1 MNFKRIIRFLLT
13 FAGVCVAGVQA
24 QQTVVVTSSQG
35 TGGAGVYSTGSAWT
49 FDRSFRFEVGL
60 FVTGFDPAK
69 QPKSSW
75 AAAWTPVTM
84 AAPGVV
90 DSWFSDGTAGFFSIS
105 GSTDTIADK
114 SNLGTQYYVWGYST
128 KSLAG
133 TAEWIL
139 LTNPAWIVQP
149 STTPLVSF
157 FDTTDSGTVAVIGAL
172 TNAGKNL
179 QSALVDATL
188 EIRSTTGNIAVTSG
202 GSAVIRVGV
211 NGENLAF
218 QWYQGASGD
227 TSKPVAG
234 ATKSSLAISS
244 VTTSGTYWV
253 RVTDGRRT
261 ADSTSMTVAPAQ
273 VGAVLSS
280 TQTVASLGYIPGGRV
295 AVSIDITVA
304 SDVSRLDLSVLPPT
318 GWTLVTEDAATAALR
333 PSLGTADVLDW
344 SWTNAK
350 AGKLSLRYVMAVPA
364 SASGGQNVTALVAG
378 LVNGVTYQSLSKT
391 DPLLVPPGPLMHSAD
406 TDQNRRISLLELTR
420 VIELYATRNG
430 SVRTG
435 AYAVSAGGE
444 DGFAPD
450 AARLPA
456 TSGQTLSAL
465 HTADTSRDGRIDLM
479 ELLRVIEIF
488 NYRVGTVRTGDYFPR
503 GDTEDGFVAGVAP

>member
-1 MNFKRIIRFLLT
+1 
-13 FAGVCVAGVQA
+13 
-24 QQTVVVTSSQG
+24 
-35 TGGAGVYSTGSAWT
+35 
-49 FDRSFRFEVGL
+49 
-60 FVTGFDPAK
+60 
-69 QPKSSW
+69 
-75 AAAWTPVTM
+75 
-84 AAPGVV
+84 
-90 DSWFSDGTAGFFSIS
+90 
-105 GSTDTIADK
+105 
-114 SNLGTQYYVWGYST
+114 LGTQYYVWGYST
-128 KSLAG
+128 KSLSG

-149 STTPLVSF
+149 SATPLVSF
-157 FDTTDSGTVAVIGAL
+157 FDTTDTGTVAVIGTL

-188 EIRSTTGNIAVTSG
+188 EIRSMTGNIAVAAG
-202 GSAVIRVGV
+202 ESAVLRVGV
-211 NGENLAF
+211 NGENLAY
-218 QWYQGASGD
+218 QWYQGQAGD

-234 ATKSSLAISS
+234 ATKSSLALSS
-244 VTTSGTYWV
+244 VTASGTYWV
-253 RVTDGRRT
+253 RVSDGRRSV
-261 ADSTSMTVAPAQ
+261 DSTATTVAPAA
-273 VGAVLSS
+273 VSSVLSS

-295 AVSIDITVA
+295 AVSVDITVA
-304 SDVSRLDLSVLPPT
+304 TDVSRLDLSVLPPT
-318 GWTLVTEDAATAALR
+318 GWTLVTEDAASASAR
-333 PSLGTADVLDW
+333 PNLGTTDVLDW

-364 SASGGQNVTALVAG
+364 TASGGQNVTALVAG

-406 TDQNRRISLLELTR
+406 TDHNRRISLLELTR
-420 VIELYATRNG
+420 VIELYSTRNG

-435 AYAVSAGGE
+435 AYAVSGAGE

-456 TSGQTLSAL
+456 STGQSLSAL
-465 HTADTSRDGRIDLM
+465 HTADTSRDGRLDLM